1 VNRILTRARLA
12 EGVAVLCAR
21 DDRLR
26 AVVNQFGPPPQW
38 YRPPGFR
45 TLLYLILEQQVS
57 LASARAT
64 WEKLVALLGEEPT
77 PDLFLGLTD
86 DALRSAGFSR
96 QKTRYGRLLA
106 RAVQDRSLKPD
117 RLQSLDDDAVRA
129 RLTAIT
135 GIGNWTADV
144 YMMEAM
150 RRPDI
155 WPVGDL
161 ALAVAAQEVLGLPER
176 PDEAALREIGGG
188 WRPWRA
194 VAARILWHHYLSTPR
209 RGGGAKPT

>member
-1 VNRILTRARLA
+1 MNRILTRARLA

-176 PDEAALREIGGG
+176 PDEAALEEIGGG

>member
-1 VNRILTRARLA
+1 MNRILTRARLA